1 MRRATIAHMDN
12 GLPVQC
18 LSERDFLFPDADE
31 KYVPEVLAYIHNYDV
46 EKLNT
51 LVLTQTPDEVV
62 EAFPYLSDLE
72 KKFACRALY
81 DQWAGRLA
89 AGCKPLPPHIM
100 EWMRRQRF
108 NGHAADDTPGTF
120 DA

>member
-1 MRRATIAHMDN
+1 MARLAVKDSSSR
-12 GLPVQC
+12 VRC

-46 EKLNT
+46 ETLN
-51 LVLTQTPDEVV
+51 
-62 EAFPYLSDLE
+62 
-72 KKFACRALY
+72 RALY

-89 AGCKPLPPHIM
+89 AGCKRLPPHIM
-100 EWMRRQRF
+100 ECMQRQRF
-108 NGHAADDTPGTF
+108 NGHAGDDTPGAF